1 MIASDSVECAPAA
14 GLPFTTVSLAP
25 LIAATIG
32 HLHRDESLPE
42 MRYPA

>member
-1 MIASDSVECAPAA
+1 VIASDSVECAPAA
-14 GLPFTTVSLAP
+14 VYHSQTVSLAP